1 MTGRGDT
8 GRGRLRAIAGVAA
21 MAAVLGA
28 ARPASALSVTAP
40 TSMSFTA
47 VSTTANGTTISAQL
61 GAVTAAD
68 AGVLGLLLGSFTA
81 SVSTT
86 TFTTG
91 GGSSWETIPKTSISY
106 WSGTA
111 TSSAG
116 SCTPGQANADAA
128 VVLSATRTAFS
139 CGGLLNVSA
148 TWNPAVLVTLPTPLI
163 AGTWTATITHSV
175 A

>member
-1 MTGRGDT
+1 MTR
-8 GRGRLRAIAGVAA
+8 RGRPGPGSLRALSGILVVAG
-21 MAAVLGA
+21 VLGA

-47 VSTTANGTTISAQL
+47 VSTTAAGTTISAQL
-61 GAVTAAD
+61 GSVTAAD
-68 AGVLGLLLGSFTA
+68 SGILGILLGSFTA

-91 GGSSWETIPKTSISY
+91 GGSSWETIPKTSIAY

-111 TSSAG
+111 TSSQG
-116 SCTPGQANADAA
+116 SCTPGQANAGAA

-139 CGGLLNVSA
+139 CSGLLNVSA
-148 TWNPAVLVTLPTPLI
+148 TWNPTILVTLPTPLI